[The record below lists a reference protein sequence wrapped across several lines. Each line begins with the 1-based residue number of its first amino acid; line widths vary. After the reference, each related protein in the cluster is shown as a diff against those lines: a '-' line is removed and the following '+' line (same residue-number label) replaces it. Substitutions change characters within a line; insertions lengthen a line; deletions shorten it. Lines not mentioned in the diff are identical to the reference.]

1 MVERDA
7 DFAGPAL
14 FAQAPNPEAP
24 AINLLAEMTAL
35 QAKRNDIDLKL
46 ASAKMALEK
55 QMKQQYPQLDKASTS
70 PTPGPP
76 SPRAPSE
83 VYSVG
88 SSAQRLVRLPE
99 PGL

>member
-1 MVERDA
+1 MVERDGN
-7 DFAGPAL
+7 FAGPAL
-14 FAQAPNPEAP
+14 FAQDPNPEAP

-35 QAKRNDIDLKL
+35 QAKRNDIDFKL
-46 ASAKMALEK
+46 ASAKLALEK

-76 SPRAPSE
+76 PPRATSE

-88 SSAQRLVRLPE
+88 SSAQRLVRLPD